1 LTAAVKDAG
10 RAGIAGVV
18 EEEVVVVVVDAG
30 AGMAFVVEVGIAV
43 GASVA
48 AALRVSWNVCDT
60 NKEGYTNRKWRAL
73 RPVVPTVLAVMPW
86 FIQCVE
92 FPGNSETM
100 ACGGGR
106 NTRL

>member
-18 EEEVVVVVVDAG
+18 EVEVVVVVVDAG

-48 AALRVSWNVCDT
+48 AALRVSWNVCDYQQRGIY
-60 NKEGYTNRKWRAL
+60 KPEVAGAAPCRSHG
-73 RPVVPTVLAVMPW
+73 
-86 FIQCVE
+86 F
-92 FPGNSETM
+92 
-100 ACGGGR
+100 GGDAMVYSVC
-106 NTRL
+106 